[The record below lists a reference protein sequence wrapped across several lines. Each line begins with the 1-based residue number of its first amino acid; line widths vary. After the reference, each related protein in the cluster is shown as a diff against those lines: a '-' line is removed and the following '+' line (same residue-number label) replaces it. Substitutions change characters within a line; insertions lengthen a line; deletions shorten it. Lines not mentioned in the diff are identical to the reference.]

1 MPILRFMSEKSQT
14 LGGYVCAPY
23 LHDHDSI
30 ELKDNWVLS
39 KNIESLYFV
48 TATFSEDSKPY
59 FSNSSNHYIL
69 AKFKD
74 SEKISK
80 EILSK
85 NTDKPSFL
93 FKIDNSIFDRP
104 LIEKTNFVSIYYLEY
119 GDSKSDLRD
128 VSANVARREKVY
140 RAGFGNLTLLSKESP
155 KFAFPYS
162 DHIVI
167 LELSSDK
174 SHQSDNKY
182 CEQTR
187 RDICRKGIV
196 MNNLVSL
203 SILETMK

>member
-1 MPILRFMSEKSQT
+1 MTDKSQN
-14 LGGYVCAPY
+14 LGGYACTPY

-30 ELKDNWVLS
+30 ELKDKWVSS
-39 KNIESLYFV
+39 KNIQSLYFV

-59 FSNSSNHYIL
+59 FLTSSNHYIL
-69 AKFKD
+69 AKFKNQK
-74 SEKISK
+74 KISE
-80 EILSK
+80 EILTQNSS
-85 NTDKPSFL
+85 KPSFL
-93 FKIDNSIFDRP
+93 FNMDDSIFYRP
-104 LIEKTNFVSIYYLEY
+104 PTQKTNFVSIYYLEY

-128 VSANVARREKVY
+128 VSADIARREKVY
-140 RAGFGNLTLLSKESP
+140 RAGFGNMSLLTKESP
-155 KFAFPYS
+155 KFAFPYC
-162 DHIVI
+162 DHIVV
-167 LELSSDK
+167 LEISSDK

>member
-1 MPILRFMSEKSQT
+1 MSEKSKN

-30 ELKDNWVLS
+30 ELKDSWVS
-39 KNIESLYFV
+39 SRNIESLYFV

-59 FSNSSNHYIL
+59 FSTSSNHYIL
-69 AKFKD
+69 AKYKD
-74 SEKISK
+74 PMKISK
-80 EILSK
+80 EILSQ
-85 NTDKPSFL
+85 NAEKPSFL
-93 FKIDNSIFDRP
+93 FKIDDSIFERP
-104 LIEKTNFVSIYYLEY
+104 LTEKTNFISIYYLEY

-128 VSANVARREKVY
+128 VSAHVARREKVY

-162 DHIVI
+162 DHIVM
-167 LELSSDK
+167 LEISSDK

>member
-1 MPILRFMSEKSQT
+1 MSENSQK
-14 LGGYVCAPY
+14 LGGYACAPY

-30 ELKDNWVLS
+30 ELKDNWVSS

-59 FSNSSNHYIL
+59 FTTSSNHYIL

-74 SEKISK
+74 PEKISK
-80 EILSK
+80 EIRSID
-85 NTDKPSFL
+85 TDKPSFL
-93 FKIDNSIFDRP
+93 FKIDDSIFDRP
-104 LIEKTNFVSIYYLEY
+104 LTEKTNFVSIYYLEY

-128 VSANVARREKVY
+128 ISAHVARREKVY

-155 KFAFPYS
+155 KFTFPYS
-162 DHIVI
+162 DHIVM

-187 RDICRKGIV
+187 RDIVRKGIV

>member
-1 MPILRFMSEKSQT
+1 MSGKSQK

-30 ELKDNWVLS
+30 ELKDSWVSS

-59 FSNSSNHYIL
+59 FTTSSNHYIL

-74 SEKISK
+74 PEKISK
-80 EILSK
+80 EILSID
-85 NTDKPSFL
+85 TDKPSFL
-93 FKIDNSIFDRP
+93 FQIDDSIFDRP
-104 LIEKTNFVSIYYLEY
+104 LTEKTNFVSIYYLEY

-128 VSANVARREKVY
+128 ISAHVARREKVY

-155 KFAFPYS
+155 KFTFPYS
-162 DHIVI
+162 DHIVM
-167 LELSSDK
+167 LEISSDK

-187 RDICRKGIV
+187 RDIVRKGIV
-196 MNNLVSL
+196 LNNLVSL

>member
-1 MPILRFMSEKSQT
+1 MSGKSRS

-23 LHDHDSI
+23 LHDHNSI
-30 ELKDNWVLS
+30 ELKDHWVKS

-59 FSNSSNHYIL
+59 FSTLSNHYIL
-69 AKFKD
+69 ARFKD
-74 SEKISK
+74 IGKITKEVMSHNSEKS
-80 EILSK
+80 
-85 NTDKPSFL
+85 TFL
-93 FKIDNSIFDRP
+93 FNVDNAIFDRP
-104 LIEKTNFVSIYYLEY
+104 FTEKTNFVSFYYLEY
-119 GDSKSDLRD
+119 GDSKSELRD
-128 VSANVARREKVY
+128 VSAHIAIRSKVH
-140 RAGFGNLTLLSKESP
+140 RAGFGNMQLLSKESP

-162 DHIVI
+162 DHIVM
-167 LELSSDK
+167 LEVSSDK

>member
-1 MPILRFMSEKSQT
+1 MSSRSKSF
-14 LGGYVCAPY
+14 GGYVCAPY

-59 FSNSSNHYIL
+59 FLTSSNHYIL
-69 AKFKD
+69 AKFKNP
-74 SEKISK
+74 EKIIK
-80 EILSK
+80 EILSQ

-104 LIEKTNFVSIYYLEY
+104 LTEKTNFVSIYYLEY
-119 GDSKSDLRD
+119 GDSNSDLRD
-128 VSANVARREKVY
+128 VSAHVARRDKVY
-140 RAGFGNLTLLSKESP
+140 RAGFGNMTLLSKESP

-162 DHIVI
+162 DHIVM
-167 LELSSDK
+167 LEISSDK

-187 RDICRKGIV
+187 RDICRKGII

>member
-1 MPILRFMSEKSQT
+1 MSQKSHS

-30 ELKDNWVLS
+30 ELKDSWVSS

-59 FSNSSNHYIL
+59 FSTSSNHYIL

-74 SEKISK
+74 SDKITK
-80 EILSK
+80 EILSHT
-85 NTDKPSFL
+85 TDKPSFL
-93 FKIDNSIFDRP
+93 FKIDDSIFDRP
-104 LIEKTNFVSIYYLEY
+104 LTEKTNFVSIYYLEY
-119 GDSKSDLRD
+119 GDSKSELRD
-128 VSANVARREKVY
+128 VSAHVARRDKVY
-140 RAGFGNLTLLSKESP
+140 RAGFGNMTLLSKESP

-162 DHIVI
+162 DHIVM
-167 LELSSDK
+167 LEISSDK

>member
-1 MPILRFMSEKSQT
+1 MSGNSKT

-30 ELKDNWVLS
+30 ELKDKWVLS

-59 FSNSSNHYIL
+59 FLTSSNHYIL

-74 SEKISK
+74 PEKITK
-80 EILSK
+80 EILSQ

-93 FKIDNSIFDRP
+93 FKIDNSIFDRI
-104 LIEKTNFVSIYYLEY
+104 LVEKTNFVSIYYLEY

-128 VSANVARREKVY
+128 VSAHVARREKVY
-140 RAGFGNLTLLSKESP
+140 RAGFGNMTLLSKKSP

-167 LELSSDK
+167 LEISSDK

>member
-1 MPILRFMSEKSQT
+1 MNGKSKI

-23 LHDHDSI
+23 LHDHASI
-30 ELKDNWVLS
+30 ELKDHWVTS
-39 KNIESLYFV
+39 KNIKSLYFV

-59 FSNSSNHYIL
+59 FLTSSNHYIL

-74 SEKISK
+74 PQKVIK
-80 EILSK
+80 EILAHP
-85 NTDKPSFL
+85 TGKPSFL
-93 FKIDNSIFDRP
+93 FKIANSIFDRP
-104 LIEKTNFVSIYYLEY
+104 LTEKTNFVSIYYLEY
-119 GDSKSDLRD
+119 GDSQSDLED
-128 VSANVARREKVY
+128 VSTHIAGREKVY
-140 RAGFGNLTLLSKESP
+140 RAGFGNMTLLSKESP

-162 DHIVI
+162 DHIVM
-167 LELSSDK
+167 LEISSDK

>member
-1 MPILRFMSEKSQT
+1 MSEKSQN
-14 LGGYVCAPY
+14 LGGYACAPY

-30 ELKDNWVLS
+30 ELKDSWVSS

-59 FSNSSNHYIL
+59 FTSSSNHYIL

-74 SEKISK
+74 PEKISK
-80 EILSK
+80 EILSMD
-85 NTDKPSFL
+85 TDKPSFL
-93 FKIDNSIFDRP
+93 FRIDDSIFDRP
-104 LIEKTNFVSIYYLEY
+104 LTEKTNFVSIYYLEY

-128 VSANVARREKVY
+128 ISAHVARREKVY

-162 DHIVI
+162 DHIVM
-167 LELSSDK
+167 LEISSDK

-187 RDICRKGIV
+187 RDIVRKGIV

>member
-1 MPILRFMSEKSQT
+1 MSGHSET
-14 LGGYVCAPY
+14 FGGYVCAPY

-39 KNIESLYFV
+39 KNVESLYFV

-59 FSNSSNHYIL
+59 FLTSSNHYIL

-74 SEKISK
+74 PEKISK
-80 EILSK
+80 EILSQ

-93 FKIDNSIFDRP
+93 FKTDDSIFDRP
-104 LIEKTNFVSIYYLEY
+104 VTEKLNFVSIYYLEY

-128 VSANVARREKVY
+128 VSTHVARREKVN
-140 RAGFGNLTLLSKESP
+140 RAGFGNMTLLSKESP
-155 KFAFPYS
+155 KFDFPYS
-162 DHIVI
+162 DHIVM
-167 LELSSDK
+167 LEVSSDK

>member
-1 MPILRFMSEKSQT
+1 MSNNSQN

-30 ELKDNWVLS
+30 ELKDRWVSS

-48 TATFSEDSKPY
+48 TATFSDESKPY
-59 FSNSSNHYIL
+59 FSTSSNHYIL

-74 SEKISK
+74 PEKISK
-80 EILSK
+80 EILSH
-85 NTDKPSFL
+85 NIDKPSFL
-93 FKIDNSIFDRP
+93 FQINDSIFLRP
-104 LIEKTNFVSIYYLEY
+104 LIEKTNFVSIYYLEF

-128 VSANVARREKVY
+128 VSAHVARREKVY
-140 RAGFGNLTLLSKESP
+140 RAGFGNMTLLSKESP

-162 DHIVI
+162 DHIVV

>member
-1 MPILRFMSEKSQT
+1 MSNNSQT

-30 ELKDNWVLS
+30 ELKDKWVSS

-59 FSNSSNHYIL
+59 FSNSSNHYIF
-69 AKFKD
+69 AKFTNP
-74 SEKISK
+74 EKISK
-80 EILSK
+80 DIISQ
-85 NTDKPSFL
+85 NTDKPFFL
-93 FKIDNSIFDRP
+93 FKIDDSIFERP
-104 LIEKTNFVSIYYLEY
+104 LTEKTNFISIYYLEY
-119 GDSKSDLRD
+119 GDSNSDLRD
-128 VSANVARREKVY
+128 VSADVARREKVY
-140 RAGFGNLTLLSKESP
+140 RAGFGNLKLLTKESP

>member
-1 MPILRFMSEKSQT
+1 MSKKSQIF
-14 LGGYVCAPY
+14 GGYVCAPY

-30 ELKDNWVLS
+30 ELKDKWVLS

-59 FSNSSNHYIL
+59 FLTLSNHYIL

-74 SEKISK
+74 SQEVSK
-80 EILSK
+80 EILSH
-85 NTDKPSFL
+85 TGDKPSFI
-93 FKIDNSIFDRP
+93 FQIDDSIFDRP
-104 LIEKTNFVSIYYLEY
+104 LIEKTNFISIYYLEY
-119 GDSKSDLRD
+119 GDSESDLRD
-128 VSANVARREKVY
+128 VSAHIARREKVY
-140 RAGFGNLTLLSKESP
+140 RAGFGNMTLLSKESP

-162 DHIVI
+162 DHIVM
-167 LELSSDK
+167 LEISSDK

>member
-1 MPILRFMSEKSQT
+1 MSGKSKI

-30 ELKDNWVLS
+30 ELKDHWVTS

-59 FSNSSNHYIL
+59 FLTSSNHYIL

-74 SEKISK
+74 PAKIIK
-80 EILSK
+80 EILAHP
-85 NTDKPSFL
+85 TEKPSFL
-93 FKIDNSIFDRP
+93 FKIANSIFDRP
-104 LIEKTNFVSIYYLEY
+104 LTEKTNFVSIYYLEY
-119 GDSKSDLRD
+119 GDSQSDLRD
-128 VSANVARREKVY
+128 VSTHIAGREKVY
-140 RAGFGNLTLLSKESP
+140 RAGFGNMTLLSKESP

-162 DHIVI
+162 DHIVM
-167 LELSSDK
+167 LEISSDK

>member
-1 MPILRFMSEKSQT
+1 MNETSQS

-30 ELKDNWVLS
+30 ELKDNWVSS

-59 FSNSSNHYIL
+59 FTTSSNHYIL

-74 SEKISK
+74 PEKISK
-80 EILSK
+80 EIRSID
-85 NTDKPSFL
+85 TDKPSFL
-93 FKIDNSIFDRP
+93 FKIDDSIFDRP
-104 LIEKTNFVSIYYLEY
+104 LTEKTNFVSIYYLEY

-128 VSANVARREKVY
+128 ISAHVARREKVY

-155 KFAFPYS
+155 KFTFPYS
-162 DHIVI
+162 DHIVM

-187 RDICRKGIV
+187 RDIVRKGIV
-196 MNNLVSL
+196 MINLVSL

>member
-1 MPILRFMSEKSQT
+1 MTDNPKT
-14 LGGYVCAPY
+14 TGGYVCAPY

-30 ELKDNWVLS
+30 ELKDSWVIS

-59 FSNSSNHYIL
+59 FLTSSNHYIL
-69 AKFKD
+69 AKYKD
-74 SEKISK
+74 PEKISK
-80 EILSK
+80 EILAQE
-85 NTDKPSFL
+85 TDKPSFL
-93 FKIDNSIFDRP
+93 FKVDDTIFERP
-104 LIEKTNFVSIYYLEY
+104 LTEKTNFVSIYYLEY

-128 VSANVARREKVY
+128 VSAHVARREKVY
-140 RAGFGNLTLLSKESP
+140 RAGFGNMTLLSKESP

-162 DHIVI
+162 DHIVM
-167 LELSSDK
+167 LEISSDK

>member
-1 MPILRFMSEKSQT
+1 MSNKSQIF
-14 LGGYVCAPY
+14 GGYVCAPY

-39 KNIESLYFV
+39 KNVESLYFV

-59 FSNSSNHYIL
+59 FSTSSNHYIL

-74 SEKISK
+74 PEKISK
-80 EILSK
+80 EILSQ
-85 NTDKPSFL
+85 NTGKPSFL
-93 FKIDNSIFDRP
+93 FKIDDSIFDRP
-104 LIEKTNFVSIYYLEY
+104 VSEKLNFLSIYYLEY

-128 VSANVARREKVY
+128 VSAHVARREKVY
-140 RAGFGNLTLLSKESP
+140 RAGFGNMTLLSKESP
-155 KFAFPYS
+155 KFDFPYS

-167 LELSSDK
+167 LEISSDK